1 MKLVAAT
8 CCTGGYECKSAFQ
21 VAVQQ
26 CGACVAGINCQRS
39 HLDFFL
45 SFVLSK
51 FLQFWF
57 FLRFLNHRIYEFESE
72 INYAEL
78 LQLCELQSQ
87 PKGLGHFAFLPIHG
101 LLLPSPSLPPTQCY
115 ADPSNIVPLFQHSF
129 FCFCGLGVGEVGK
142 FNNDIP
148 LKNVRHQLAFCQVS
162 QGFLAR
168 VETYTLYD
176 LFH

>member
-1 MKLVAAT
+1 MNLRVKLTMQSCFSCAN
-8 CCTGGYECKSAFQ
+8 Y
-21 VAVQQ
+21 
-26 CGACVAGINCQRS
+26 NRS
-39 HLDFFL
+39 QKAWDTAL
-45 SFVLSK
+45 
-51 FLQFWF
+51 
-57 FLRFLNHRIYEFESE
+57 
-72 INYAEL
+72 
-78 LQLCELQSQ
+78 
-87 PKGLGHFAFLPIHG
+87 LPIHG
-101 LLLPSPSLPPTQCY
+101 LLVPSPSLPPTQCY

-129 FCFCGLGVGEVGK
+129 FWLWGLGVGEVGK